1 MDIRTTLDARVELVV
16 VEPRC
21 AKSPRVRFQEDGN
34 TTSPVQDE
42 AYNNAGKSRRLG
54 QSTERRERLRL
65 LERGIFM
72 AGITLGLPRALAS
85 GDGLFLTRPTHP
97 IARQTSESSRNLCV
111 PQRHVAETS
120 RRNVRTTTNP
130 SNVAQRHPHRGK
142 IGTLREAAPPSMY
155 ERVPP
160 PCPGKRIPCNTR
172 DVMPRSLP
180 GRDFMHR
187 TRVFPAR
194 ESGKG
199 EGERHGNPKSVGPRR
214 VRRFSTVSPD

>member
-1 MDIRTTLDARVELVV
+1 MRKV
-16 VEPRC
+16 
-21 AKSPRVRFQEDGN
+21 
-34 TTSPVQDE
+34 TSSEV
-42 AYNNAGKSRRLG
+42 SRRRKHNKPRPRRSLQQRG
-54 QSTERRERLRL
+54 QVSPAWPVHGTSGTAELTGE
-65 LERGIFM
+65 GIFM
-72 AGITLGLPRALAS
+72 AGITAGFRQTQAS

-142 IGTLREAAPPSMY
+142 IRTLREAAPPSMS
-155 ERVPP
+155 ERVLP
-160 PCPGKRIPCNTR
+160 PCPGKPIPCNTR

-199 EGERHGNPKSVGPRR
+199 EGGAARESEIRRTTSSTKVLDRFTGLNGP
-214 VRRFSTVSPD
+214 